1 MLNLTTR
8 PRGLLP
14 VIAMSHCAC
23 HCLQNLTDENFGV
36 TFRSFRNGLMDFERP
51 VKAPLSDPI
60 IKLDEPAV
68 FFCDTS
74 IPVYYSDPRNISR
87 KEFAYV
93 RPSIDRML
101 AMGHRFM
108 MTPRAWAE
116 FEKYEGVNIP
126 LPDCFELF
134 DPNPGDLDGAM
145 DYAMELLMEL
155 LPETKD
161 QARIKEMANDIRLMW
176 EAGFDIPSD
185 VDALTWTYFLTHH
198 MALFRRFLR
207 VKRYLDALATATERA
222 GLQRVI
228 DVVWLRDL
236 QIA

>member
-126 LPDCFELF
+126 LPDCFERKAK
-134 DPNPGDLDGAM
+134 PNSVAL
-145 DYAMELLMEL
+145 ELMLTTSSL
-155 LPETKD
+155 SSFRPQPWRSRWSNGLRNGT
-161 QARIKEMANDIRLMW
+161 
-176 EAGFDIPSD
+176 AGIQHILS
-185 VDALTWTYFLTHH
+185 
-198 MALFRRFLR
+198 
-207 VKRYLDALATATERA
+207 
-222 GLQRVI
+222 
-228 DVVWLRDL
+228 
-236 QIA
+236 

>member
-1 MLNLTTR
+1 
-8 PRGLLP
+8 
-14 VIAMSHCAC
+14 MSHCAC
-23 HCLQNLTDENFGV
+23 HCLQNLTDENFGGHVPLISKRLSEAFTLGSVATKFTFTTNAEFDNSSPRTPSDENFGV

-145 DYAMELLMEL
+145 DFAMELMMEL
-155 LPETKD
+155 RPKSKD
-161 QARIKEMANDIRLMW
+161 QAR
-176 EAGFDIPSD
+176 
-185 VDALTWTYFLTHH
+185 
-198 MALFRRFLR
+198 
-207 VKRYLDALATATERA
+207 
-222 GLQRVI
+222 
-228 DVVWLRDL
+228 
-236 QIA
+236 